1 MVHQSVVTGLDRLLE
16 DRTDC
21 VRGKRLGLIANPSS
35 IDSNLRHAVDV
46 LHELPDARIVVLFGP
61 EHGLRG
67 FAQDQIE
74 LGDDLDPRTGLPVVS
89 LYGSIRAPTLE
100 ILSELDAIVFD
111 IQDIGSR
118 YYTFIWTMAKAMEEC
133 AVAGIEMIVLDR
145 PNPINGE
152 AVEGNLIGENFRSFV
167 GLHAIPNRHGM
178 TVGELAVFFKQEF
191 GLGCP
196 LTVVPMKG
204 WRRSLWYDQTGL
216 PWVMPSPNMPT
227 LDTAT
232 VYPGMCLMEG
242 ANVSEGR
249 GTTRPFEMVGAPW
262 VEPYRLIAELENE
275 DLPGVGF
282 RALYF
287 QPTFHKYAGTI
298 CGGIQL
304 HVLDRLTY
312 RPVRTGLAIIAAL
325 VRLWPGEFKWSEP
338 PYEYETERLPI
349 DILLGND
356 QVRPQIEAG
365 RPLQEIEA
373 CWKAQT
379 ASFCDRRKPHLLYR

>member
-1 MVHQSVVTGLDRLLE
+1 MLGRSVVTGLDRLLD
-16 DRTDC
+16 DRADC

-35 IDSNLRHAVDV
+35 VDSRLRHALDV
-46 LHELPDARIVVLFGP
+46 LHELPGAQLVVLFGP

-67 FAQDQIE
+67 FAQDQVE
-74 LGDDLDPRTGLPVVS
+74 LGDDVDPHTGLPAVS
-89 LYGSIRAPTLE
+89 LYGSIRAPTSE
-100 ILSELDAIVFD
+100 MLSDLDAIVFD
-111 IQDIGSR
+111 VQDIGSR
-118 YYTFIWTMAKAMEEC
+118 YYTFIWTMANAMEAC
-133 AVAGIEMIVLDR
+133 AERGIEMIVLDR
-145 PNPINGE
+145 PNPINGD
-152 AVEGNLIGENFRSFV
+152 AIEGNLIEDDCRSFV
-167 GLHAIPNRHGM
+167 GLYPIPNRHGM
-178 TVGELAVFFKQEF
+178 TVGELAAFFNGEF
-191 GLGCP
+191 GLGCD

-204 WRRSLWYDQTGL
+204 WTRSLWYDQTGL

-262 VEPYRLIAELENE
+262 VEPYRLIAELENQ
-275 DLPGVGF
+275 DLRGVCF

-287 QPTFHKYAGTI
+287 QPTFHKHAGAI

-304 HVLDRLTY
+304 HVLDRLAY
-312 RPVRTGLAIIAAL
+312 RPVRTGLAIVAAL
-325 VRLWPGEFKWSEP
+325 FRLWPGQFKWRQP

-349 DILLGND
+349 DILVGND

-365 RPLQEIEA
+365 RPFQEIAA
-373 CWKAQT
+373 CWKDQT
-379 ASFCDRRKPHLLYR
+379 ERFLDIRKPYLLYR